1 MARYTQIRLR
11 VPDIATP
18 FRSGNIDYSKD
29 AVKKANADMI
39 RRIKSEYG
47 AIIQRW
53 GIVFDIPDGVLIGFI
68 ATESGGK
75 MLPANVYKA
84 TGLMQVTPNAIWEC
98 ARKWQ
103 STVGTPLP
111 AEALAE
117 INKKTPEVLS
127 SKSSA
132 PSAALSNKIISFL
145 QRDAN
150 YNIMAGTLTLR
161 WLLERFSTVQTGG
174 QLNKAMVAYNAGAYI
189 RVLNESAA
197 KPIKTPIDSTT
208 LATNRQVP
216 AESRAYLY
224 KMLGKDGFL
233 SLIFKDN
240 VI

>member
-1 MARYTQIRLR
+1 MSNYTQIRVR
-11 VPDIATP
+11 VPDIPTP
-18 FRSGNIDYSKD
+18 FKSGNTDYSKENT
-29 AVKKANADMI
+29 KKANADMI
-39 RRIKSEYG
+39 RRINAEYG
-47 AIIQRW
+47 SIITRW
-53 GIVFDIPDGVLIGFI
+53 GTLFNIPNGVLIGFI
-68 ATESGGK
+68 ATESGGR

-111 AEALAE
+111 PQALAE
-117 INKKTPEVLS
+117 LNKKTPEILS
-127 SKSSA
+127 SKSST
-132 PSAALSNKIISFL
+132 PTAAQANKIIGFL

-161 WLLERFSTVQTGG
+161 WLLERFSTIQTGG

-189 RVLNESAA
+189 RVLNESAT

-216 AESRAYLY
+216 AESRAYLF

-233 SLIFKDN
+233 SLIFKDR

>member
-1 MARYTQIRLR
+1 MAKYTQIRIK
-11 VPDIATP
+11 VPDIAAP
-18 FRSGNIDYSKD
+18 FRSGTTDYSKD
-29 AVKKANADMI
+29 STKKGNADMI

-47 AIIQRW
+47 VIIQRW
-53 GIVFDIPDGVLIGFI
+53 GIVFDIPDGIIIGFI

-98 ARKWQ
+98 ARKWE
-103 STVGTPLP
+103 STVGTALP
-111 AEALAE
+111 PEALAE
-117 INKKTPEVLS
+117 LNRKTPEILS
-127 SKSSA
+127 SKSST
-132 PSAALSNKIISFL
+132 PTAAQANKIIGLL

-150 YNIMAGTLTLR
+150 YNVMAGTLILR
-161 WLLERFSTVQTGG
+161 WLLERFSTIQTGG

-197 KPIKTPIDSTT
+197 KPIKTPIDSTS

-224 KMLGKDGFL
+224 KMLGRDGFL
-233 SLIFKDN
+233 SLIFKDR